1 MTDKQEETEI
11 KVKMEMKNTGDLL
24 VGVDL
29 ATTPVP
35 SKGDCPG
42 GGGEREIRKGVLP
55 GETVGSAP
63 TTRATNFGGA
73 IRIRGRYV
81 CGETIHHCL
90 SQVSCHRWPVGHQ
103 PGNYI
108 RVRKAHVPGSQV
120 NEQGSV
126 RATINGG
133 DKVTV
138 TAATPLQSKGIDK
151 LFSSGGGKIQVKAVV
166 TIRKKIKE
174 KIEDQ
179 WEFLINGIGH
189 GILIQLVNEQVDPN
203 CDL

>member
-73 IRIRGRYV
+73 IRIRWSTR
-81 CGETIHHCL
+81 L
-90 SQVSCHRWPVGHQ
+90 PVLDLGF
-103 PGNYI
+103 GF
-108 RVRKAHVPGSQV
+108 
-120 NEQGSV
+120 
-126 RATINGG
+126 
-133 DKVTV
+133 
-138 TAATPLQSKGIDK
+138 L
-151 LFSSGGGKIQVKAVV
+151 LFSS
-166 TIRKKIKE
+166 TIT
-174 KIEDQ
+174 
-179 WEFLINGIGH
+179 
-189 GILIQLVNEQVDPN
+189 
-203 CDL
+203 